1 MSELKPVRI
10 PARVVIVFSLWIAA
24 CAGGPSSS
32 GGSGSYSP
40 STPTPSGEP
49 ATPEVPAPPVA
60 SRDTPPDRP
69 WTAPERKFLDARTNK
84 SAEAPTFPYGYYSA
98 LVQEWEKS
106 GRLPKGTHNSPLLE
120 KKLSDGATIYCEYIE
135 THVDTDDGTNVTRE
149 ITKIATGEA
158 VVSYNPRFL
167 ADGMFYN
174 RSVSSPGTKA
184 WLHFNRVGCHGPA
197 YVNHKPGPETS
208 AEVEAVGA
216 FTNGKKSGVWWECN
230 TAGAVVAVG
239 EYQGD
244 ARVGIWRYYSG
255 TSGWLTAMQDET
267 GGGNGLAE
275 YYELKVLKENGR
287 VTGGGPILV
296 RSGQRKAGQLEGDVT
311 LFEDG
316 EKWYCFVAPCHE
328 GKNAEGW
335 WTCYS
340 ADTKRRVRDEWRNSD
355 GKRDGPKIEY
365 DDAGK
370 ITSRSE
376 YKDGVLV
383 EPKPEPPT
391 PPATKAFPTAPA
403 DWQWELVSTADLPH
417 PPAAIGCA
425 TAKSCG
431 EKGWLLF
438 GGSDGTK
445 TYDETWIFVDNEWS
459 KIEVAGGAHPTAC
472 SDASL
477 EYLPSR
483 SVWIL
488 FGGRDAA
495 GKALGQTWE
504 FDGKQWKDLNVSS
517 PSARWGAAMAY
528 QSSLDRLVLYGGT
541 TRYSP
546 EFEDTWVFKVSEGSW
561 EQLPAKGKGPGP
573 RAFAALAECGDNSSM
588 LIYGG
593 RGGFPLESADAK
605 TWALTSGAWTQS
617 KYVEGPRDSKPV
629 LLGGGSDLPQF
640 LVANYFDTVGMAFT
654 LMTTS
659 RGTGWGRMTE
669 NSLSYADGRAFCAD
683 GYYSRLLAYGGWSSH
698 GCMFETWALTRHIDD
713 GLGNPVEEPYVPGFL
728 RMKNS
733 RDPQFV
739 AGHLLAFDE
748 KRGRA
753 VSYGGHLDSKM
764 PAIRLEPA
772 VESWEFDGTEWNYFN
787 AHAGSF
793 LVDDRH
799 LYYDTKRQ
807 QVMLIQWD
815 PELEAKPAE
824 KRYSLYAWDGKT
836 WSLVAALESG
846 PREAKTVCF
855 DRDRGVL
862 VWVERPHKDVATQFL
877 AHPGWWELHGT
888 TWKQESWPDGP
899 KGIKGSNVFF
909 YDTAKKSLVVLEKN
923 TEGPS
928 VLHRWNGEA
937 WSSEETSQSLNDV
950 PAGSAAWV
958 HDSKRGVTWFVG
970 KCALWR
976 LEGKDVTSF
985 EKPERLSP
993 HKHSDHSFPDLL
1005 RGWVDPESGQVF
1017 WQGGFVDQIAVNDLW
1032 WVEPDELTA
1041 ITK

>member
-1 MSELKPVRI
+1 MVS
-10 PARVVIVFSLWIAA
+10 
-24 CAGGPSSS
+24 
-32 GGSGSYSP
+32 
-40 STPTPSGEP
+40 
-49 ATPEVPAPPVA
+49 
-60 SRDTPPDRP
+60 
-69 WTAPERKFLDARTNK
+69 DAD
-84 SAEAPTFPYGYYSA
+84 
-98 LVQEWEKS
+98 Q
-106 GRLPKGTHNSPLLE
+106 
-120 KKLSDGATIYCEYIE
+120 
-135 THVDTDDGTNVTRE
+135 
-149 ITKIATGEA
+149 
-158 VVSYNPRFL
+158 
-167 ADGMFYN
+167 
-174 RSVSSPGTKA
+174 
-184 WLHFNRVGCHGPA
+184 
-197 YVNHKPGPETS
+197 
-208 AEVEAVGA
+208 
-216 FTNGKKSGVWWECN
+216 
-230 TAGAVVAVG
+230 
-239 EYQGD
+239 
-244 ARVGIWRYYSG
+244 
-255 TSGWLTAMQDET
+255 
-267 GGGNGLAE
+267 
-275 YYELKVLKENGR
+275 
-287 VTGGGPILV
+287 
-296 RSGQRKAGQLEGDVT
+296 
-311 LFEDG
+311 
-316 EKWYCFVAPCHE
+316 
-328 GKNAEGW
+328 
-335 WTCYS
+335 
-340 ADTKRRVRDEWRNSD
+340 
-355 GKRDGPKIEY
+355 
-365 DDAGK
+365 
-370 ITSRSE
+370 
-376 YKDGVLV
+376 
-383 EPKPEPPT
+383 
-391 PPATKAFPTAPA
+391 
-403 DWQWELVSTADLPH
+403 PH

-431 EKGWLLF
+431 EQGWLLF

-459 KIEVAGGAHPTAC
+459 KIEAAGGVHPTAC
-472 SDASL
+472 TDASL

-488 FGGRDAA
+488 FGGRDEA

-517 PSARWGAAMAY
+517 PNARWGAAMAY

-546 EFEDTWVFKVSEGSW
+546 EFEDTWVFKASEGSW

-573 RAFAALAECGDNSSM
+573 RAFAALAECGDRSSM
-588 LIYGG
+588 LLYGG

-605 TWALTSGAWTQS
+605 TWALTSGAWSQS
-617 KYVEGPRDSKPV
+617 KYFEGPRDSKPV
-629 LLGGGSDLPQF
+629 LLGGGSDLPQV

-683 GYYSRLLAYGGWSSH
+683 GYYSRLLAYGGWSSK
-698 GCMFETWALTRHIDD
+698 GCMYTTWQLIRHTDD

-728 RMKNS
+728 RMKTS

-799 LYYDTKRQ
+799 LYYDNKRQ

-815 PELEAKPAE
+815 PELEAKPGE
-824 KRYSLYAWDGKT
+824 KRYALYGWDGKA
-836 WSLVAALESG
+836 WSLVAALENG
-846 PREAKTVCF
+846 PGPATTVCF

-862 VWVERPHKDVATQFL
+862 VWVERPNSDVMVQHL

-899 KGIKGSNVFF
+899 RGIKGSNVFF
-909 YDTAKKSLVVLEKN
+909 YDTAKKSVVVLEKN

-937 WSSEETSQSLNDV
+937 WSSEETSQNLNDV

-958 HDSKRGVTWFVG
+958 HDSMRGVTWFVG
-970 KCALWR
+970 KYALWR
-976 LEGKDVTSF
+976 LEGKDVASF

-993 HKHSDHSFPDLL
+993 HKPSDHSFPDLL

-1032 WVEPDELTA
+1032 WMEPDELTLL
-1041 ITK
+1041 TK